1 MSTTASLSEKL
12 LLIEEELA
20 RRRIPHAFGGAIALA
35 YYATPRATI
44 DLDVNVFTRVDDADA
59 VLDLLRQLGAD
70 PIDESERARLARD
83 GQARVRWGPTP
94 VDLFFSYD
102 TFHDRC
108 CERRQQV
115 PFGDGDRIHVLSA
128 EDLVVFKA
136 IFDRAK
142 DWRDI
147 DELLFAMGDAFD
159 ADYARDWLERIVGRD
174 DERWARL
181 AEALA
186 RHP

>member
-1 MSTTASLSEKL
+1 MGSAPSLSEKL
-12 LLIEEELA
+12 LLLEEELS

-44 DLDVNVFTRVDDADA
+44 DLDLNVFTKVEDAEA
-59 VLDLLRQLGAD
+59 VLDLLRDLGAD
-70 PIDESERARLARD
+70 PLDAAERARLARD

-102 TFHDRC
+102 AFHDSC
-108 CERRQQV
+108 CERRRRV
-115 PFGDGDRIHVLSA
+115 PFGEGDRIHVLSA
-128 EDLVVFKA
+128 EDLAVFKA
-136 IFDRAK
+136 VFDRPK

-147 DELLFAMGDAFD
+147 DELLFAMGEEFD
-159 ADYARDWLERIVGRD
+159 ADYARAWLERIVGAD
-174 DERWARL
+174 DERYGRL
-181 AEALA
+181 ADALA